1 MPPRQRNERGR
12 LISTSRESEERTDN
26 ETVEHEQEDNTV
38 RSDWENTAA
47 VTRMSDE
54 QEIPTFVEA
63 TPKKIVAFDT
73 EKLERGNAKSWKAQY
88 KIFLETQGLWEALWH
103 TYEWRDKPGL
113 LRRLLEDNRWKSAD
127 ATVKLYILR
136 NIKQEDK
143 VSVQDMKTS
152 GEMWAYLLEKY
163 ERRTQVDVTTAIRK
177 VIRWQMDSG
186 MDLEEAM
193 QQLEHFNA
201 ELIDISE
208 GKMKFDEVLLIIIF
222 LEGLPQKYDG
232 MKYSLLANDNLK
244 KGFVLSRLQQQESM
258 QSSSG
263 SVNKTAGAN
272 ESANRSS
279 EIKCFNCNE
288 FGHFARNCPKP
299 DKRKKL
305 KDESR
310 DDSQESS
317 KTRSSRKKAYDN
329 KKNKKFRS
337 KGKARKASKESDTE
351 DESVSEES
359 SEESAHRVWI
369 GVHHASRTTNIEPDR
384 SKKRLVKKWVIDGG
398 ATSHCTGDIQC
409 LEKLDTRY
417 RGVLRTAGKSLKIMG
432 KGIARIPLADG
443 VARLNDV
450 LYVPD
455 MEENLLS
462 TQVLYRD
469 GIYNAH
475 EKDGYRFYRKD
486 QKTLATGY
494 NIGRTSYLGSV
505 KSQNA
510 LLTKSIRMDD
520 EEARLVQSREP
531 DWDLLHKRFG
541 HPGKPR
547 MKRLAKRMG
556 LKLQDSYDHTCEI
569 CIQAKSVKRQNR
581 GQVPKEKEPLKR
593 VYIDFWGPY
602 QGQYYLAI
610 VDDATRF
617 SWLYITDNRRTET
630 VIEILERWMAREE
643 RVLGKALIDIRLDN
657 AKEFAALGSWA
668 EKKGIDLEFTEPYT
682 PPQNGPAERL
692 NRFVLEIARAILQ
705 EMNIPKKYWEYAVRM
720 ANFLR
725 NRTAFTP
732 RTGKK
737 WKSPYEMIYKRKY
750 NLGKL
755 KVPFCKV
762 WFHTETKDKLDP
774 RSQEGVFVGYT
785 KSSSQYLVLDKE
797 GRIRKVTNPIFLEDQ
812 RGFISDEAG
821 EREFTNDD
829 AYNNLIKKCCM
840 FSNISTSHV
849 DFSVLNHTVNP
860 IVNSAPTTDINPSV
874 LNHKDDVD
882 ATTTVNESHIQESI
896 TLSTPDLVDPT
907 SLTITPSPETPQLSA
922 PMRRS
927 GRIRQPTQALAESQQ
942 TEQIYGRKSRQERR
956 REERGASKA
965 AIRSSSPQVSH
976 EEIRLQEAANL
987 AIAIELLL
995 GEDDEFALRVDKRLE
1010 GEQIPIPKTYEEA
1023 VNHPIYG
1030 PRWREAIGLEIRNLI
1045 RFGTWKFVRRPIGR
1059 SVVSCKWVFD
1069 LKYGVDGRLERFK
1082 ARLVAR
1088 GFSQQEGLD
1097 FEDTFAPVIRL
1108 ESLRVLF
1115 AIAATYGMIAHL
1127 LDATNAFVGS
1137 KIDKEVFMEIPQGL
1151 DDHGFGPTES
1161 DQVCEILQSLYGL
1174 RQSANLWNQKVKSF
1188 VDTIGFKPSTADSSV
1203 FINDRGIIIALYV
1216 DDILVFG
1223 KATKDIKQ
1231 VKEKLMEFH
1240 PMKDFELVKKILG
1253 IRITWL
1259 PNGGIRLDQEFYATQ
1274 MIQEFGM
1281 DQSRDRI
1288 LPLGPSIDLNTSS
1301 QRLPRELHSKFR
1313 RIIGRLTYLAGATR
1327 PDIQFPVNRLS
1338 QHLAEPTKV
1347 HLEAVKRVLRYVRGT
1362 IKYAI
1367 IYRALDDKGNEILVG
1382 YVDASYGNATKGR
1395 STSGYIFILAGG
1407 PISWS
1412 SRKQPI
1418 TATSSSEA
1426 EYIAASDGAK
1436 QAVWL
1441 RHFLYSIQKG
1451 SKGPTPFY
1459 MDNQSA
1465 MKLSDNPVLHSRSKH
1480 ILIRYH
1486 AIRDFINYQ
1495 EIKPIYIPTKSMLAD
1510 TLTKAPSTDILGRFV
1525 ETLRMEQ

>member
-1 MPPRQRNERGR
+1 MSRRQRDERGR
-12 LISTSRESEERTDN
+12 FISTTPELEGRIPGSFEQGN
-26 ETVEHEQEDNTV
+26 ETALGQRDEATENEIVERERDNTV
-38 RSDWENTAA
+38 HSGWQNTVVRVEVPIREFTPDRQLVDKLA
-47 VTRMSDE
+47 RMPDDE
-54 QEIPTFVEA
+54 TIPTFEEVNGRKFMTFEIA
-63 TPKKIVAFDT
+63 
-73 EKLERGNAKSWKAQY
+73 KLDRTNVRSWKNKYELFLKSQGCWKVLDYTY
-88 KIFLETQGLWEALWH
+88 K
-103 TYEWRDKPGL
+103 WRKQSEKIDELLKDDK
-113 LRRLLEDNRWKSAD
+113 WSAAD
-127 ATVKLYILR
+127 SLSKLYILQ
-136 NIKQEDK
+136 NLTESDE
-143 VSVQDMKTS
+143 SAVQHMRSS
-152 GEMWAYLLEKY
+152 GEIWAYLMEKY
-163 ERRTQVDVTTAIRK
+163 ERRTEVDVAYAIRD
-177 VIRWQMDSG
+177 VITWKMSSTTTV
-186 MDLEEAM
+186 EAGL
-193 QQLEHFNA
+193 QQLEQRHT
-201 ELIDISE
+201 ELVDVS
-208 GKMKFDEVLLIIIF
+208 GGEVKLPEKTIMVIF
-222 LEGLPQKYDG
+222 LEGLPSEYDS
-232 MKYSLLANDNLK
+232 MKFSILGAGDLSRGL
-244 KGFVLSRLQQQESM
+244 VLSRLQQQERM
-258 QSSSG
+258 QGG
-263 SVNKTAGAN
+263 STNKTIGAN
-272 ESANRSS
+272 ESANRASD
-279 EIKCFNCNE
+279 IKCFNCNE
-288 FGHFARNCPKP
+288 MGHFARNCPKP

-305 KDESR
+305 KEESR

-317 KTRSSRKKAYDN
+317 KTRSSRKKAHEKRS
-329 KKNKKFRS
+329 KKVRF
-337 KGKARKASKESDTE
+337 KGKARNASKESDTE

-359 SEESAHRVWI
+359 SEESAYKVWI
-369 GVHHASRTTNIEPDR
+369 GVHYADRATSIDPDQ
-384 SKKRLVKKWVIDGG
+384 SEQKVKKWTIDGG
-398 ATSHCTGDIQC
+398 ATSHCTG
-409 LEKLDTRY
+409 
-417 RGVLRTAGKSLKIMG
+417 GNLKIMG
-432 KGIARIPLADG
+432 KGIARVPLMDGG
-443 VARLNDV
+443 VARLNNV

-486 QKTLATGY
+486 RKTLATGY

-505 KSQNA
+505 ESQDT
-510 LLTKSIRMDD
+510 LMTRSRRMNKD
-520 EEARLVQSREP
+520 EEARIVSREP

-547 MKRLAKRMG
+547 MKRLVKRMG
-556 LKLQDSYDHTCEI
+556 LKLPESYDFTCEM

-581 GQVPKEKEPLKR
+581 GEVPKEKEPLKR

-630 VIEILERWMAREE
+630 VIEILEKWMAKEE
-643 RVLGKALIDIRLDN
+643 RILGKALINIRLDN

-692 NRFVLEIARAILQ
+692 NRFILEIERAMMQ
-705 EMNIPKKYWEYAVRM
+705 QMNVPKKYWRYAVRM

-725 NRTAFTP
+725 NRTMFSP
-732 RTGKK
+732 REGEKR
-737 WKSPYEMIYKRKY
+737 KSAYEMIYKKKY
-750 NLGKL
+750 NLAKL

-762 WFHTETKDKLDP
+762 WFHIETKDKLDP
-774 RSQEGVFVGYT
+774 RAQEGVFVGYT
-785 KSSSQYLVLDKE
+785 KSSSQYLVLDRQ
-797 GRIRKVTNPIFLEDQ
+797 GRVRKVTNPIFLEDQ

-821 EREFTNDD
+821 DREFTNDE
-829 AYNNLIKKCCM
+829 AYNSLIE
-840 FSNISTSHV
+840 NP
-849 DFSVLNHTVNP
+849 SVFNHTVNP
-860 IVNSAPTTDINPSV
+860 VINSASTTAMSPTV

-882 ATTTVNESHIQESI
+882 ATTAVDESHSQESTTST
-896 TLSTPDLVDPT
+896 TLDLADPNPST
-907 SLTITPSPETPQLSA
+907 TPSLPKTSQQDASPK
-922 PMRRS
+922 RRS
-927 GRIRQPTQALAESQQ
+927 ERIRQPTQALIESQQ

-956 REERGASKA
+956 REEREASKVS
-965 AIRSSSPQVSH
+965 ITDSSSQVSH
-976 EEIRLQEAANL
+976 EETRLRETANL
-987 AIAIELLL
+987 AVAIELLL

-1045 RFGTWKFVRRPIGR
+1045 RFGTWKFVKRSIGR
-1059 SVVSCKWVFD
+1059 SVISCKWVFD
-1069 LKYGVDGRLERFK
+1069 LKYGADGRLERFK

-1115 AIAATYGMIAHL
+1115 AIAASYGMVAHL

-1137 KIDKEVFMEIPQGL
+1137 RIDKEMFMEIPQGL
-1151 DDHGFGPTES
+1151 EDHGVGPTEP

-1188 VDTIGFKPSTADSSV
+1188 VNTIGFKPSTADSSV
-1203 FINDRGIIIALYV
+1203 FINERGVIIALYV
-1216 DDILVFG
+1216 DDILVFEETQEISSNEDPG
-1223 KATKDIKQ
+1223 LA
-1231 VKEKLMEFH
+1231 
-1240 PMKDFELVKKILG
+1240 KKILESESPG
-1253 IRITWL
+1253 
-1259 PNGGIRLDQEFYATQ
+1259 FQ
-1274 MIQEFGM
+1274 ME
-1281 DQSRDRI
+1281 DRI
-1288 LPLGPSIDLNTSS
+1288 LPLGPSTNLSADS
-1301 QRLPRELHSKFR
+1301 QRLPKDLHSKFR
-1313 RIIGRLTYLAGATR
+1313 RIIGRLTYLAGGTR

-1347 HLEAVKRVLRYVRGT
+1347 HLEAVKRILRYVRGT

-1367 IYRALDDKGNEILVG
+1367 IYRALDEKGSGKILVG
-1382 YVDASYGNATKGR
+1382 YTDASYANATKGR

-1407 PISWS
+1407 PVSWS

-1441 RHFLYSIQKG
+1441 RHFLHSIQKG

-1465 MKLSDNPVLHSRSKH
+1465 MKLSDNPVLYSRSKH

-1486 AIRDFINYQ
+1486 AIRDFVNHR
-1495 EIKPIYIPTKSMLAD
+1495 EIKLIYIPTTDMLAD
-1510 TLTKAPSTDILGRFV
+1510 SLTKASSSEILGKFT
-1525 ETLRMEQ
+1525 ESLNMKW